1 MNVNLMSSYYVGCC
15 KYRHSSEMTCRLSC
29 VNRLMVNLSHLKIR
43 STYRK
48 MLYTNVFSML
58 LKFFELFYHDSCL
71 SRLVTMHKCNAVPG
85 VLQNKFTMSNT
96 AKHMELVM

>member
-15 KYRHSSEMTCRLSC
+15 KYRHSSEMTCLLSC
-29 VNRLMVNLSHLKIR
+29 VNRLMVNLSHLK
-43 STYRK
+43 
-48 MLYTNVFSML
+48 MLYTNIFSIL
-58 LKFFELFYHDSCL
+58 LKFFELFYYDSCL
-71 SRLVTMHKCNAVPG
+71 SILVTKCNAVPG